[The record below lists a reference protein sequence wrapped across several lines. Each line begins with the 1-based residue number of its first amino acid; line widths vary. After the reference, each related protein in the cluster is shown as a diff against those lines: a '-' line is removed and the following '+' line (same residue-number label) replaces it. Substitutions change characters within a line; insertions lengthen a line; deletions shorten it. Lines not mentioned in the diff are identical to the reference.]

1 MKRQMSMFLMRVWGG
16 GDKTPPKK
24 LNKVDVNNLFKR
36 VQDNNYKDWIGMV
49 QHIEKF
55 KKS

>member
-24 LNKVDVNNLFKR
+24 LNNLFKR

>member
-1 MKRQMSMFLMRVWGG
+1 MKRQMSMFLMRVSG

-36 VQDNNYKDWIGMV
+36 VQDNNYKDWIGIV

-55 KKS
+55 KTS